1 MDFVQAAFK
10 MAIPLPLPLL
20 FAFTVVTGFTGMNY
34 VLTGKYAM
42 AVIKFTINVLCLLYA
57 DSLAGLVPSGNK
69 SILVWFFYLAPWFT
83 FDIVQSIPILS
94 PAFEQQ
100 GFQVPFMSDSLMQS
114 LGINTTFKVD
124 EEPGGKLT
132 LISLVYMVVAVAI
145 FLIFIL
151 SKLPDVVA
159 GPFRGP
165 ANWVLGSIAVVTP
178 FLAMMGLGPGG
189 IMGAVSGMMG
199 IPALPIIPSI
209 PGASSVSSAT
219 AAAASVIPQFGGGGL
234 SGGRSDSSSVPSLS
248 DVVHSL
254 KPSVSAQMG
263 GMKKGTDTDDGLAA
277 GLFIGLLAIVAVSGG
292 GLAFLRSKE

>member
-83 FDIVQSIPILS
+83 FDIVQSIPMLS

-178 FLAMMGLGPGG
+178 FLAMIGLGPGG
-189 IMGAVSGMMG
+189 IMGAVRGMMG
-199 IPALPIIPSI
+199 IPSMPSLPSIPSI
-209 PGASSVSSAT
+209 PS
-219 AAAASVIPQFGGGGL
+219 IPSFGGGGL
-234 SGGRSDSSSVPSLS
+234 SVSGSNSSSVPSLS

-263 GMKKGTDTDDGLAA
+263 GMKKATDTDDGLAA

>member
-1 MDFVQAAFK
+1 MDFVQSAFK
-10 MAIPLPLPLL
+10 LAIPLPLPLL

-83 FDIVQSIPILS
+83 FDIVQSIPMLS

-114 LGINTTFKVD
+114 LNINTTFKMD
-124 EEPGGKLT
+124 EEPGGKFT
-132 LISLVYMVVAVAI
+132 FISLIYMLSAVAI

-151 SKLPDVVA
+151 SKLPDVIA

-165 ANWVLGSIAVVTP
+165 ANWVLGSVALVTP
-178 FLAMMGLGPGG
+178 FLAMFGLGPGG
-189 IMGAVSGMMG
+189 IMGAVSSMMG
-199 IPALPIIPSI
+199 IPTLPII
-209 PGASSVSSAT
+209 PGASSVSGAVGAVASAL
-219 AAAASVIPQFGGGGL
+219 PYYGGGGV
-234 SGGRSDSSSVPSLS
+234 SDSSPVPSLS

-254 KPSVSAQMG
+254 KPSIAAQMG
-263 GMKKGTDTDDGLAA
+263 GMKQATDTDNGLAA